1 MQQRGTR
8 QRRECGMSTAE
19 YTVGTLGAVSIAG
32 LLVSSNPIGDFI
44 STVFREA
51 VRIVV
56 SGEVEDVLTLPRLI
70 MRAVGD
76 VLPW

>member
-1 MQQRGTR
+1 MQHRGVG
-8 QRRECGMSTAE
+8 QRRERGMSTAE

-32 LLVSSNPIGDFI
+32 LLVSNNPISDFVT
-44 STVFREA
+44 TVFREA

-56 SGEVEDVLTLPRLI
+56 AGEVEDVLTLPRLI